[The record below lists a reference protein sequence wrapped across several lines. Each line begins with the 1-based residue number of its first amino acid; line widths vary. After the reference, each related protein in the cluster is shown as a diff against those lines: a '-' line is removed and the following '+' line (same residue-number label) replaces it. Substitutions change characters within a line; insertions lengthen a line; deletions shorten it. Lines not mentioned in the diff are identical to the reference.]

1 MSNQNRQIPV
11 MDAGD
16 AELIAMHAVLRL
28 LERCTRPATVPVLLT
43 ALNSLEMA
51 TLAAMEGEPDAA
63 ENWKALDSL
72 RRQVNDFLKFGTN
85 GRG

>member
-51 TLAAMEGEPDAA
+51 TLAAMDGQPETA

-72 RRQVNDFLKFGTN
+72 RAQVNHFLKCGTK

>member
-1 MSNQNRQIPV
+1 MSSQNRQIPV

-51 TLAAMEGEPDAA
+51 TLAAMDGQPETA

-72 RRQVNDFLKFGTN
+72 RAQVNYLLKFGTN

>member
-28 LERCTRPATVPVLLT
+28 LERCARPATVPVLLT

-72 RRQVNDFLKFGTN
+72 RKQVNDFLKFGTN

>member
-1 MSNQNRQIPV
+1 LSNQNRQIPV

-28 LERCTRPATVPVLLT
+28 LERCARPATVPVLLT

-72 RRQVNDFLKFGTN
+72 RKQVNDFLKFGTK

>member
-1 MSNQNRQIPV
+1 
-11 MDAGD
+11 
-16 AELIAMHAVLRL
+16 
-28 LERCTRPATVPVLLT
+28 VLLT

-72 RRQVNDFLKFGTN
+72 RAQVNDFLIHGNK

>member
-1 MSNQNRQIPV
+1 MSNQNAQIPV

-16 AELIAMHAVLRL
+16 TELIAMHAVLRL
-28 LERCTRPATVPVLLT
+28 LQRCTRPATVPLLLT

-51 TLAAMEGEPDAA
+51 TLSAMEKEPETA

-72 RRQVNDFLKFGTN
+72 RAQVNDFLKFGTK

>member
-51 TLAAMEGEPDAA
+51 TLAAMENEPQTA

-72 RRQVNDFLKFGTN
+72 RKQVNDFLKFGTN

>member
-1 MSNQNRQIPV
+1 

>member
-28 LERCTRPATVPVLLT
+28 LERCARPATVPVLLT

-72 RRQVNDFLKFGTN
+72 RKQVNDFLKFGTK

>member
-51 TLAAMEGEPDAA
+51 TLAAMEKEPETA

-72 RRQVNDFLKFGTN
+72 RAQVNDFLKFGTK